1 MKRTFAL
8 ALAIAWHLAA
18 HAADLIP
25 ADVAGSWGTA
35 ASLDAGDTEQSVLHL
50 QADGYG
56 MMAGST
62 PPAKRMDGV
71 DDGKPGPRAV
81 IGFPVR
87 ATLDGDTL
95 QLRPF
100 LPRGA
105 PAEQAAQAARVVL
118 TCRHDAAGLT
128 LACTVPDGKTLIL
141 HRLGAALPPEAKEM
155 LTALKAQD
163 AGS

>member
-1 MKRTFAL
+1 MKRILPL
-8 ALAIAWHLAA
+8 ALAFALHLSV
-18 HAADLIP
+18 HAADIIP

-105 PAEQAAQAARVVL
+105 PAEQAAQAARAVFN
-118 TCRHDAAGLT
+118 CRHDAAGLT
-128 LACTVPDGKTLIL
+128 LACTVPDGKPLVL
-141 HRLGAALPPEAKEM
+141 HRLGATLPPEAAAM
-155 LTALKAQD
+155 IAALKAQD